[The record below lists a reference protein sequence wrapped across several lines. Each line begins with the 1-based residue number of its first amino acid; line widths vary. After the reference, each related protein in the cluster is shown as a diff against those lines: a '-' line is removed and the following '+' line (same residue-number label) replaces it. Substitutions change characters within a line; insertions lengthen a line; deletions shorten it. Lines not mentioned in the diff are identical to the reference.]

1 MMMMGFGM
9 GLWGILLMVLFWGGL
24 VALVVWSIGLMFPS
38 ADKHSNTTDRSL
50 SAEEILKIRF
60 ARGEITAD
68 EYKQMQETLQLTS
81 R

>member
-1 MMMMGFGM
+1 MMMGFGM
-9 GLWGILLMVLFWGGL
+9 GVWGVLLMVLFWGGL
-24 VALVVWSIGLMFPS
+24 VALVVWLVGLMFPA
-38 ADKHSNTTDRSL
+38 ADKHPNITDHTL

-68 EYKQMQETLQLTS
+68 EYKRMQETLQAN